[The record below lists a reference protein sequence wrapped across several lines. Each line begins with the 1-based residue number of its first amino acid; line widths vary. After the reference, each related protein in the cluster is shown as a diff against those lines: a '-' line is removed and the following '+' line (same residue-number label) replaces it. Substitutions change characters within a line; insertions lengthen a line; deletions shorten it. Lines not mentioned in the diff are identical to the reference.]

1 MCTSI
6 GCTYNIFVCILV
18 QVGTVGQ
25 EVDIVVGAEDVVVVE
40 VVVVVVVEMVLV
52 VAVVV
57 VVATCKIN
65 RWLLLPHPLGSSPLS
80 IQSQI

>member
-6 GCTYNIFVCILV
+6 GCTNNIFVCILV

-25 EVDIVVGAEDVVVVE
+25 EVDIVVGAEDVVVVVE
-40 VVVVVVVEMVLV
+40 MVVVVV
-52 VAVVV
+52 VVV

>member
-1 MCTSI
+1 
-6 GCTYNIFVCILV
+6 
-18 QVGTVGQ
+18 
-25 EVDIVVGAEDVVVVE
+25 
-40 VVVVVVVEMVLV
+40 VVVVEMVLV
-52 VAVVV
+52 VAVV

>member
-25 EVDIVVGAEDVVVVE
+25 EIDIVVGAEDVVVVE
-40 VVVVVVVEMVLV
+40 MVVVVVV
-52 VAVVV
+52 VVV

>member
-1 MCTSI
+1 M
-6 GCTYNIFVCILV
+6 
-18 QVGTVGQ
+18 
-25 EVDIVVGAEDVVVVE
+25 VVVVE
-40 VVVVVVVEMVLV
+40 MVVVVVVVVA

>member
-18 QVGTVGQ
+18 QIGTVGQ
-25 EVDIVVGAEDVVVVE
+25 EVDIVVGAEDVVVVVE
-40 VVVVVVVEMVLV
+40 MVVVV
-52 VAVVV
+52 AVV

>member
-18 QVGTVGQ
+18 QVGTVRQ
-25 EVDIVVGAEDVVVVE
+25 EVDIVVGAEDVVVV
-40 VVVVVVVEMVLV
+40 VEMVLV
-52 VAVVV
+52 VAVV

>member
-25 EVDIVVGAEDVVVVE
+25 EVDIAVGAED
-40 VVVVVVVEMVLV
+40 VVVVVEMVLV
-52 VAVVV
+52 VVVV
-57 VVATCKIN
+57 VVAVVVVSTCKIN

>member
-1 MCTSI
+1 LCTSI

-18 QVGTVGQ
+18 QVGTVRQ
-25 EVDIVVGAEDVVVVE
+25 EVDIVVGAEN
-40 VVVVVVVEMVLV
+40 VVVVVVEMVVLV
-52 VAVVV
+52 VVV

>member
-25 EVDIVVGAEDVVVVE
+25 EVDIVVGAEDVVVV
-40 VVVVVVVEMVLV
+40 VVEMVLV
-52 VAVVV
+52 VVAVVVV

>member
-25 EVDIVVGAEDVVVVE
+25 EIDIVVGAED

>member
-6 GCTYNIFVCILV
+6 GCTNNIFVCILV

-25 EVDIVVGAEDVVVVE
+25 EVDIVAGAEDVVVV
-40 VVVVVVVEMVLV
+40 VVLV
-52 VAVVV
+52 VVVV

>member
-25 EVDIVVGAEDVVVVE
+25 EVDIVVGAEDVVE
-40 VVVVVVVEMVLV
+40 MVVVV
-52 VAVVV
+52 VVV